1 MKFTEE
7 EKGNLINWY
16 FAYPIKDGED
26 SDYVLQKLMEFH
38 DIDETELE
46 KALLTGDSL
55 KEFYYPEVRN
65 HFIET
70 GNFEIKY

>member
-1 MKFTEE
+1 MKFTEDQ
-7 EKGNLINWY
+7 KGELINWY

-38 DIDETELE
+38 EIDEAQLE
-46 KALLTGDSL
+46 AVLLTGARLQD
-55 KEFYYPEVRN
+55 FYLSEVRD

-70 GNFEIKY
+70 GNFDIKY

>member
-1 MKFTEE
+1 MFTEDQKAE
-7 EKGNLINWY
+7 LINWY

-38 DIDETELE
+38 KTDEIELE
-46 KALLTGDSL
+46 EALLDGESL
-55 KEFYYPEVRN
+55 KEFYDSEVRN

-70 GNFEIKY
+70 GNFDIKY